1 MPRNTLTAIQVKNAK
16 PGKLSDGGGLFL
28 IKTETGGNWIYRY
41 QIRGQRRQ
49 MGLGGLP
56 HITLSIARQERD
68 KWATMRAM
76 GKDPIEER
84 NRERADSDE
93 VRDRTDPTFAEM
105 ATTAFE
111 AKKAGLRGDGTRGR
125 WMSPIETHMIP
136 AIGRKRASQITAR
149 DIHKA
154 IKPIWRTK
162 HVTAV
167 KCLTRTRIILQQ
179 AAYGGYAVDP
189 AIADAAKYML
199 GEHVHQTKNIAA
211 TPWQDIPALYARLEH
226 EGVTGACLQ
235 FMILTAVR
243 SNGCRLAKIEEFDGD
258 VWTVPSE
265 RMKGRKG
272 RVGDFRVPMTQEALR
287 VAHKAHLI
295 SRQRDFVFSA
305 SYKRAGISDGGIAKT
320 LVRLGEEGRPHGFR
334 TSFRSWVQDT
344 EAATFDV
351 IETALGHVVGGKV
364 ERAYARSDLLDLRRV
379 LAEKWCQFVIGQS
392 ASVVDLRGR
401 QA

>member
-1 MPRNTLTAIQVKNAK
+1 MARNTLTAIQVKNAA

-28 IKTETGGNWIYRY
+28 IKTETGGNWVYRY
-41 QIRGQRRQ
+41 QLRGQRRQ

-93 VRDRTDPTFAEM
+93 ARSRTDPTFAEM
-105 ATTAFE
+105 ANTAFE
-111 AKKAGLRGDGTRGR
+111 AKKAGLRGEGTRGR
-125 WMSPIETHMIP
+125 WMSPIETHMNP
-136 AIGRKRASQITAR
+136 AIGRKRASQITAQ

-189 AIADAAKYML
+189 AIVDAAKYML
-199 GEHVHQTKNIAA
+199 GEHIHQTKNIAA
-211 TPWQDIPALYARLEH
+211 TPWQDIPALYAKLEN

-235 FMILTAVR
+235 LMILTAVR
-243 SNGCRLAKIEEFDGD
+243 SNGCRLARIDEFDGD
-258 VWTVPSE
+258 VWTVPSD
-265 RMKGRKG
+265 RMKGREG
-272 RVGDFRVPMTQEALR
+272 RVGDFRVPVTQEAMR
-287 VAHKAHLI
+287 VVRRAYEMSGGKG
-295 SRQRDFVFSA
+295 FVFSA
-305 SYKRAGISDGGIAKT
+305 KHKRTGVSDVGIKKT

-334 TSFRSWVQDT
+334 TSFRSWGQDT
-344 EAATFDV
+344 EAASYDV

-379 LAEKWCQFVIGQS
+379 LAEKWCQFVTGEA

-401 QA
+401 RA